1 MQPSADAITI
11 TTPERINR
19 FLSVHRLL
27 SLSLLLFV
35 IVLGLAACTGTR
47 PRPQQPIPD
56 TLALSAQSLVA
67 QGDYLAAAQLYLSA
81 AKTAPENQRPEMQL
95 RAAELLAE
103 GDHAGQLEQ
112 VLAAIHPQRLDWAQ
126 KARYRLLN
134 ASLALARRQP
144 EIAQD
149 WLAEISAPENLPDF
163 GRQYYQLRA
172 EAYALTGNPLEAARQ
187 LVRVDSL
194 PAADPAQQLTNQY
207 GIWEQLSSLS
217 DEELRTSYS
226 AAPPDVL
233 RGWMDLVLVTRT
245 ERSRW
250 NEALDRWRQRYPGHP
265 AEQALL
271 PDLLSQAGQFAEI
284 GRIGV
289 LLPFTGRAA
298 EAAGAIRDGLL
309 AAFYANHQE
318 QQPELQFYDTG
329 GDPQRVLP
337 VYQQAVSEGAE
348 FVIGP
353 LLKESIE
360 TLSASAALPVPV
372 LALNHSDTVPHESG
386 LPLYQFGLAPEDE
399 AQQVAMRVIADG
411 HQRLIA
417 LVPDNAW
424 GKRVYGAFEQELSQ
438 LGGQV
443 LDVEYYQSGTAD
455 FAAPIRHALNLDGSD
470 QRHRAIQHLLNEK
483 LNFEE
488 RRRRDVQAVVVMA
501 FPREARQIKPQLR
514 FHHAGGLPVYSTSHV
529 YLASIDPSIDRDMDG
544 MMFCDVPWTLDADG
558 EWAAQRRQVESLWP
572 GRGRR
577 YQRLFALGF
586 DAYQVV
592 PWLDTLGLPGF
603 SRFPGATGTLSLD
616 DDRQLHRT
624 LEWAR
629 FSGGVPEKISAPV
642 NMSTEGQHEQESD
655 RR

>member
-1 MQPSADAITI
+1 L
-11 TTPERINR
+11 
-19 FLSVHRLL
+19 F
-27 SLSLLLFV
+27 SLSLLFV
-35 IVLGLAACTGTR
+35 IVLGLAACTGSP
-47 PRPQQPIPD
+47 PRQQQPISD
-56 TLALSAQSLVA
+56 ALALSAQSLVA

-103 GDHAGQLEQ
+103 GGHTGQLEQ
-112 VLAAIHPQRLDWAQ
+112 VLAAIRPQRLDWPRE
-126 KARYRLLN
+126 ARYRLLQAN
-134 ASLALARRQP
+134 LALAQRQP
-144 EIAQD
+144 EIALD

-172 EAYALTGNPLEAARQ
+172 RAYARTGNPLEAARQ

-194 PAADPAQQLTNQY
+194 PASPAQQLTNQY
-207 GIWEQLSSLS
+207 GIWEQLSALS
-217 DEELRTSYS
+217 DEKLRTSYS

-233 RGWMDLVLVTRT
+233 RGWMDLVLVTRA
-245 ERSRW
+245 ERGRW
-250 NEALDRWRQRYPGHP
+250 NEELDRWRQQYPAHP

-271 PDLLSQAGQFAEI
+271 PDLLSQLGQFAQI
-284 GRIGV
+284 SRMAV
-289 LLPFTGRAA
+289 LLPFSSRAA
-298 EAAGAIRDGLL
+298 EAADAIRDGLL
-309 AAFYANHQE
+309 AAYYGGGQE
-318 QQPELQFYDTG
+318 QRPALQFYDTG
-329 GDPQRVLP
+329 GDPQHLLA
-337 VYQQAVSEGAE
+337 VYQQAIAEGAE

-360 TLSASAALPVPV
+360 ALSAPAELPVPV
-372 LALNHSDTVPHESG
+372 LALNHSDAVSQESG

-399 AQQVAMRVIADG
+399 AQQVATRAVADG
-411 HQRLIA
+411 HERLIA

-424 GKRVYGAFEQELSQ
+424 GKRVYAAFEQELTR

-443 LDVEYYQSGTAD
+443 LDVEYYQSGSAD
-455 FAAPIRHALNLDGSD
+455 FAAPIRHALNLEDSD
-470 QRHRAIQHLLNEK
+470 RRHRAIQHLLGEK

-488 RRRRDVQAVVVMA
+488 RRRRDVQAVVILA

-529 YLASIDPSIDRDMDG
+529 YQASDDPSIDRDMDG
-544 MMFCDVPWTLDADG
+544 MLFCDIPWTLDRDG
-558 EWAAQRRQVESLWP
+558 EWSAQRKQVETLWP
-572 GRGRR
+572 GRGLR

-603 SRFPGATGTLSLD
+603 SRFPGATGALSLD
-616 DDRQLHRT
+616 DGRRLHRT

-629 FSGGVPEKISAPV
+629 FSGGVPEKIPAPV
-642 NMSTEGQHEQESD
+642 NMSMEGQHEQESD